1 MKRTTCLL
9 CKIKFVIYK
18 TALSIRLETDLCRAC
33 SVFLSGGRGG
43 RTSSCLIPDKT
54 GMRWRTKLL
63 HFTTER
69 FTKERKRKG
78 SALKL
83 LICKI
88 SKQPFISI
96 DAKVNRQ

>member
-63 HFTTER
+63 TLYKR

-88 SKQPFISI
+88 SMQPFISI